1 MGEGNEHGKVVL
13 PSADLNLSF
22 GKYLSIFERV
32 EQFFF
37 EVIDDN
43 PGGFCV
49 IFVDKLYDITS
60 LY

>member
-1 MGEGNEHGKVVL
+1 MRAEVGEFYDDAEVFL
-13 PSADLNLSF
+13 STTDLNLSF
-22 GKYLSIFERV
+22 GKYLSVFERV

-49 IFVDKLYDITS
+49 IFVD
-60 LY
+60 